1 MSDVRYVPVKE
12 SPGLFRDSLTG
23 AIINMNKN
31 GAQKAREARQALIN
45 KENEIQDLK
54 TEVQEIPSDAS
65 NTLPK
70 DTR

>member
-1 MSDVRYVPVKE
+1 MSKQIHIPVE
-12 SPGLFRDSLTG
+12 GNPGLYRDSRSG

-54 TEVQEIPSDAS
+54 TEVQEIKSIL
-65 NTLPK
+65 TQLLE
-70 DTR
+70 RL

>member
-1 MSDVRYVPVKE
+1 MDNERYIPVEEK
-12 SPGLFRDSLTG
+12 PGLFRDSRSG

-54 TEVQEIPSDAS
+54 TEVQEIKSIL
-65 NTLPK
+65 TQLLE
-70 DTR
+70 RL

>member
-45 KENEIQDLK
+45 KENEIQDRK
-54 TEVQEIPSDAS
+54 TEVQEIKSIL
-65 NTLPK
+65 TQLLE
-70 DTR
+70 RL

>member
-1 MSDVRYVPVKE
+1 MDNERYIPVEEK
-12 SPGLFRDSLTG
+12 PGLFRDSLTG

-54 TEVQEIPSDAS
+54 TEVQEIKSIL
-65 NTLPK
+65 TQLLE
-70 DTR
+70 RL

>member
-54 TEVQEIPSDAS
+54 TEVQEIKSIL
-65 NTLPK
+65 TQLLE
-70 DTR
+70 RL

>member
-45 KENEIQDLK
+45 KENQIQDIK
-54 TEVQEIPSDAS
+54 TEVQEIKSIL
-65 NTLPK
+65 TQLLE
-70 DTR
+70 RL